1 MSPNNVTVTVNQ
13 ASVTVTDNGTTS
25 VVLTSPTPTLIE
37 VGEPGMPRGGA
48 LNDILTKLSGDN
60 FHTGWTDAPTLDR
73 VNFDLT
79 ANESVDAGQLAWN
92 ADEKTLDLGKGN
104 GVVLQL
110 GQENLTLCRN
120 ATASVIPD
128 GAAVMFAG
136 TVGASG
142 RLLVAPMVAN
152 GTYPG
157 YVFFGV
163 ATSAIAPGADGFVTT
178 LGKVR
183 GIDTTAYAEG
193 AILWCNPAVPGG
205 FTATEPQAPNLKLA
219 VAAVIS
225 SRINGTIYVRSTAG
239 SRLKDLHDVEA
250 NGNKDNGDVLEWS
263 AAANRW
269 QPSDR
274 LTLLEQRVT
283 ALESL

>member
-1 MSPNNVTVTVNQ
+1 MTANNVTVTVNQ
-13 ASVTVTDNGTTS
+13 ASVTVTDNGVTS
-25 VVLTSPTPTLIE
+25 VVATAPSPVSVE
-37 VGEPGMPRGGA
+37 AGEPGMPRGGA
-48 LNDILTKLSGDN
+48 TNDILTKLSGDN
-60 FHTGWTDAPTLDR
+60 FHTGWTDSPTLDR

-79 ANESVDAGQLAWN
+79 ANESVGTGQLAWN

-142 RLLVAPMVAN
+142 RLLVAPMVAD

-157 YVFFGV
+157 YVFFGITT
-163 ATSAIAPGADGFVTT
+163 APIGPGADGFVTT

-193 AILWCNPAVPGG
+193 TVLWCNPAIPGG
-205 FTATEPQAPNLKLA
+205 LIDVEPQAPNLKLA
-219 VAAVIS
+219 VAAVVS
-225 SRINGTIYVRSTAG
+225 SRINGTIYVRSTTGA
-239 SRLKDLHDVEA
+239 RLKDLHDVEA
-250 NGNKDNGDVLEWS
+250 NGNKDPGDVLEWS

-274 LTLLEQRVT
+274 LTLLEQRVS